1 MSLLPATHTPPPL
14 AVLPTDIVFNREINL
29 IDFRLFTLLSAHGN
43 RRKENLVW
51 LSVDKM
57 AKFLSE
63 SRTRI
68 YESLEKLQN
77 LNLILDTGTTKYFGV
92 KVWKILTQTIDVKQ
106 QTPLPVSIPKPPVSN
121 FSEPVSKIDTQSEKL
136 NREKTPTEQ
145 KQPRKTAKDEVV
157 VVFPASKS
165 SSSSIID
172 DVLKR
177 VEALEKL
184 QGLNGGAATPVSP
197 SQKEEEEI
205 TVSFTKEE
213 SPSNHPVS
221 PSREEEEESLSTDTK
236 FSIGAIIQNVAS
248 RATIQEAEP
257 PSAQD
262 SPSEI
267 EQLKVSFPDDFPKT
281 LIKPIS
287 SLLRKVPQ
295 DQRQVLVDEYSFRIK
310 NSTIKNYVSYF
321 AKLVKLAIDGIFV
334 PSIHTLPEDTKKN
347 EMLEKIEYWK
357 NKKYDYEL
365 HQAPEWIVLE
375 DEITEFYKK
384 SNNPRWEMWRS
395 FV

>member
-197 SQKEEEEI
+197 SQKEEKIIEEVPS
-205 TVSFTKEE
+205 TNDSVSSFKD
-213 SPSNHPVS
+213 
-221 PSREEEEESLSTDTK
+221 EESLSTDTK
-236 FSIGAIIQNVAS
+236 FSVGAIIQDVAS
-248 RATIQEAEP
+248 RATIQETESP
-257 PSAQD
+257 TAQD
-262 SPSEI
+262 SPSEMD
-267 EQLKVSFPDDFPKT
+267 KVSVSFPDDFPKT
-281 LIKPIS
+281 LIKPIR
-287 SLLRKVPQ
+287 SLLRKVPE
-295 DQRQVLVDEYSFRIK
+295 DQQQALIDEYSYRIK

-321 AKLVKLAIDGIFV
+321 AKLVKLALDDIFV
-334 PSIHTLPEDTKKN
+334 PSIHTLPEDTQRN

-365 HQAPEWIVLE
+365 HQTPEWIALE
-375 DEITEFYKK
+375 EEITEFYKQSK
-384 SNNPRWEMWRS
+384 NPRWEMWRS